1 MPHTKK
7 ESKSIEKQI
16 IKTNLIAYDIIHNM
30 ARNKFLPSSY
40 GYILIIKNTQNIRW
54 YLIINRHPIH
64 LFEAIVI
71 TNNIM

>member
-30 ARNKFLPSSY
+30 ARNKFLPSSWL
-40 GYILIIKNTQNIRW
+40 YIDYQK
-54 YLIINRHPIH
+54 HPKH
-64 LFEAIVI
+64 TLVSDYKQTSYTFV
-71 TNNIM
+71 